1 VLMIRR
7 CGGAPSVARV
17 IPWWLLVVAVLG
29 VNFTLWGTVG
39 LLRVLAS
46 RGRADTQPPARLSVE
61 DVAVLMAAH
70 NEELVITDSLE
81 SVAKLLPRH
90 NIHVVSDGSDDR
102 TVELALSQGVHVVET
117 SSNIGKA
124 GALEEGIRRF
134 GLVEHYEVVLLLDA
148 DTRLE
153 ADYFENS
160 LPFFDDD
167 RIVSVAGCAASDWS
181 TPPRT
186 TLGALLVT
194 HRARIYA
201 LTQRLLK
208 FGQTWRPTNATFI
221 VPGFASMYRTRVL
234 PSIKIDQPGL
244 VIEDFN
250 MTFEVY
256 RQRLGKVGF
265 SLAARAATQD
275 PDTFDDYLKQTRRWA
290 LGFWQ
295 SVRRHR
301 PRLDLFSAMLTLYVL
316 EVLIS
321 SLLLVVAPI
330 LLVLLL
336 LPEVIPELANW
347 GVSAVISEY
356 VNPRS
361 ILLGVLVPDLVLTA
375 GVAIAERRARYLLF
389 APFYLPM
396 RVVDAVTALR
406 TLPRAWLEHS
416 TGRWVS
422 PARRKLDQQGA
433 RGAVVPKLGAV
444 LAGAAA
450 LAVALR
456 VWLVS
461 PTLPASGSEQRLI
474 DSAFASLRDLPGGG
488 PGITELQLQ
497 GYLSLTRALERYD
510 TVLLAARELSVLATG
525 VAALSTVALLVF
537 GLRMRATAVGIAVL
551 LLAFSGP
558 AVAALAPVGTGA
570 LAVAWTTLAWALLVP
585 GLQRKDGFLLTLG
598 GVAAVAAVLTAPI
611 LIVPLLVV
619 CALRARLLA
628 VPLVVLAVGLQ
639 LVVAGWTDG
648 VAAEA
653 LTGEQ
658 RIVLLATAFLI
669 ALPALLRKE
678 IRPAATAVLVIA
690 VQCAWFG
697 SSADVLLPVLVVLS
711 VAVLAGLLDAVRRP
725 ALLTHAVVLS
735 VLIAVAG
742 TLFVPRTGRWHDEAE
757 LAGWI
762 TENTLPTTILTAPEG
777 LWSELVRAG
786 LPPARVHRDGPATFD
801 VVAGNGNGAVVAR
814 FGGYTVQ
821 YRDRPSTEDS
831 AVRLNAG
838 RQLAANPRLLVTGEV
853 DRALRDGQ
861 VDLRAM
867 TLLAGLSADHEI
879 VVADVRTTTP
889 EQGLGTPRREVVLS
903 AVDGRGVDFPA
914 SRQVLTTWLNV
925 QQAPYA
931 PSNIR
936 ITPQGAVITWLVQ
949 EES

>member
-1 VLMIRR
+1 M
-7 CGGAPSVARV
+7 

-29 VNFTLWGTVG
+29 VNFTLWGTIG
-39 LLRVLAS
+39 LLRALTS
-46 RGRADTQPPARLSVE
+46 RGRADTQPPTRLTVD

-70 NEELVITDSLE
+70 NEELVITDSLG
-81 SVAKLLPRH
+81 SVAKLLPRG
-90 NIHVVSDGSDDR
+90 NIHVVSDGSKDR
-102 TVELALSQGVHVVET
+102 TVELARLQGVNVIET
-117 SSNIGKA
+117 PSNIGKA

-134 GLVEHYEVVLLLDA
+134 GLVEKYGAVLLLDA

-153 ADYFENS
+153 ADYFEHS
-160 LPFFDDD
+160 LPLFDDD
-167 RIVSVAGCAASDWS
+167 RVVAVAGCATSDWS

-194 HRARIYA
+194 HRARVYA

-221 VPGFASMYRTRVL
+221 VPGFASMYRTRAL

-265 SLAARAATQD
+265 SLSAQAATQD

-301 PRLDLFSAMLTLYVL
+301 PRFDLFSAMLTLYVL
-316 EVLIS
+316 EVLVS
-321 SLLLVVAPI
+321 SLLLVVAPV
-330 LLVLLL
+330 LLVLVL

-356 VNPRS
+356 VNARS
-361 ILLGVLVPDLVLTA
+361 LLLGVLLPDLVLTV
-375 GVAIAERRARYLLF
+375 GVALAERRARYLLF

-396 RVVDAVTALR
+396 RVIDAVTALR

-422 PARRKLDQQGA
+422 PARRKLDQPGA
-433 RGAVVPKLGAV
+433 RGAAVPKLGAV
-444 LAGAAA
+444 LAGVAA

-461 PTLPASGSEQRLI
+461 PTLPASSAEQRLI
-474 DSAFASLRDLPGGG
+474 DSVFASLRDLPGGST
-488 PGITELQLQ
+488 GITELQLQ

-510 TVLLAARELSVLATG
+510 SVLLAARELAVVATG
-525 VAALSTVALLVF
+525 VAALSAVALLVF
-537 GLRMRATAVGIAVL
+537 GLRMRLAAVGIAVL

-558 AVAALAPVGTGA
+558 SVVVLASAGTGA
-570 LAVAWTTLAWALLVP
+570 LAMAWTTLACALLAP

-598 GVAAVAAVLTAPI
+598 GVAALAAVLTAPI
-611 LIVPLLVV
+611 LIIPPLVV
-619 CALRARLLA
+619 CALRTRWYLA
-628 VPLVVLAVGLQ
+628 VPLAGLAVVLQVVLAGRMP
-639 LVVAGWTDG
+639 VA
-648 VAAEA
+648 VAEA
-653 LTGEQ
+653 LTGQQ
-658 RIVLLATAFLI
+658 RVVLLATAFLV
-669 ALPALLRKE
+669 AVPALLRKE
-678 IRPAATAVLVIA
+678 IRLLAAGVLVIA
-690 VQCAWFG
+690 GQSAWLG
-697 SSADVLLPVLVVLS
+697 ETGDVLLPALVVLS
-711 VAVLAGLLDAVRRP
+711 VTLLAGLLDAVRRP
-725 ALLTHAVVLS
+725 ALLTHAIVVVVL
-735 VLIAVAG
+735 VAVAG
-742 TLFVPRTGRWHDEAE
+742 TLFVPRTGRWQDEAA

-762 TENTLPTTILTAPEG
+762 AENTPPTTVLTASAG
-777 LWSELVRAG
+777 VWSELLRAG
-786 LPPARVHRDGPATFD
+786 LPPDRVRRDGPATFD
-801 VVAGNGNGAVVAR
+801 VVQGSGSGAVVAR

-821 YRDRPSTEDS
+821 YRDRPSVEDLV
-831 AVRLNAG
+831 VRLNAG
-838 RQLAANPRLLVTGEV
+838 RQLAANPRLLVTDDV
-853 DRALRDGQ
+853 RRALHDGQ

-879 VVADVRTTTP
+879 VVADVRTTKP
-889 EQGLGTPRREVVLS
+889 EQGLGMPRREVVLS
-903 AVDGRGVDFPA
+903 AVDGRGVDYPA
-914 SRQVLTTWLNV
+914 SRQVLTMWLNA
-925 QQAPYA
+925 QQAPFA
-931 PSNIR
+931 PSSTR

>member
-1 VLMIRR
+1 M
-7 CGGAPSVARV
+7 

-46 RGRADTQPPARLSVE
+46 RGRADTRPPARLTVD

-90 NIHVVSDGSDDR
+90 NIHVVSDGSHDH
-102 TVELALSQGVHVVET
+102 TVELARSQGVHVIET
-117 SSNIGKA
+117 ASNIGKA

-134 GLVEHYEVVLLLDA
+134 GLAEKYEAVLLLDA

-153 ADYFENS
+153 SDYFEHS

-194 HRARIYA
+194 HRARVYA

-208 FGQTWRPTNATFI
+208 FGQTWQPTNATFI

-301 PRLDLFSAMLTLYVL
+301 PRLDLFSAMLVVYVL
-316 EVLIS
+316 EVLVS
-321 SLLLVVAPI
+321 SLLLVVAPV

-336 LPEVIPELANW
+336 LPEVIPELADW

-361 ILLGVLVPDLVLTA
+361 ILLGVLLPDLVLTV

-389 APFYLPM
+389 APFYVPM

-422 PARRKLDQQGA
+422 PARRKLNQPGGGEA
-433 RGAVVPKLGAV
+433 AVPKLGAV
-444 LAGAAA
+444 LAAAAA
-450 LAVALR
+450 LALALR

-461 PTLPASGSEQRLI
+461 PTLPASGAEQRLI
-474 DSAFASLRDLPGGG
+474 DSAFASLGGLPGGG
-488 PGITELQLQ
+488 KGVSELQLQ

-510 TVLLAARELSVLATG
+510 SVLLAARELSVVATG

-537 GLRMRATAVGIAVL
+537 GLRMRLPAVGVAVL
-551 LLAFSGP
+551 LPAFSGP
-558 AVAALAPVGTGA
+558 AVAALVPVGTGA
-570 LAVAWTTLAWALLVP
+570 LAAAWTMLACALLVP

-598 GVAAVAAVLTAPI
+598 GVAALGAVLTAPI
-611 LIVPLLVV
+611 LIVPLLAV
-619 CALRARLLA
+619 CALWVPLMAAPLVILA
-628 VPLVVLAVGLQ
+628 VVLQ
-639 LVVAGWTDG
+639 LVGGGWTA
-648 VAAEA
+648 VVVAEA
-653 LTGEQ
+653 LTVEQ
-658 RIVLLATAFLI
+658 RIVLLATAFLV

-678 IRPAATAVLVIA
+678 TRLLAAGVLVIA
-690 VQCAWFG
+690 AQCAWFG
-697 SSADVLLPVLVVLS
+697 PAADVLLPVLVVLS
-711 VAVLAGLLDAVRRP
+711 TAVLAGLLDAVRRP
-725 ALLTHAVVLS
+725 ALLTCAVVLS
-735 VLIAVAG
+735 VLVAVAG
-742 TLFVPRTGRWHDEAE
+742 TLFVPRIGRWQQETA

-762 TENTLPTTILTAPEG
+762 RENTPPTTILTAPEG
-777 LWSELVRAG
+777 IWSELVHAG
-786 LPPARVHRDGPATFD
+786 LPPDRVHRSGPATFD
-801 VVAGNGNGAVVAR
+801 VVAGKGNDAVVAR
-814 FGGYTVQ
+814 FGGYALQ
-821 YRDRPSTEDS
+821 YRDRPSVENS
-831 AVRLNAG
+831 VVRLNAG
-838 RQLAANPRLLVTGEV
+838 RQLAANPRLLVTDQV
-853 DRALRDGQ
+853 ALALRDGL

-879 VVADVRTTTP
+879 VVADARTTEP

-903 AVDGRGVDFPA
+903 AVDGRGVDYPA
-914 SRQVLTTWLNV
+914 SRQVLTMWLNV

-931 PSNIR
+931 PSSIR